1 MVHGRTFAWSSLWA
15 GHSSKHC
22 TSKSTRESH
31 DHTCVGVKSQG
42 GCQRLT
48 PQHNLEYLSPAH
60 FQCLPGPCYNLLNV
74 LIGQGEL
81 GSWNT
86 QESTKPSLSKKVC
99 DQNAGPSSSSS
110 WAVRH
115 VEYGSEMTVIFW
127 ESQCGLTLQAGL
139 LCLIHRCASLAF
151 RGWCVR
157 SEAASSEGIL
167 SLKLLLPFLM
177 VSLCYLF

>member
-1 MVHGRTFAWSSLWA
+1 MAHGRTFAWSSLWA

-22 TSKSTRESH
+22 TSKSTGESH

-127 ESQCGLTLQAGL
+127 ESQCGLTL
-139 LCLIHRCASLAF
+139 
-151 RGWCVR
+151 
-157 SEAASSEGIL
+157 
-167 SLKLLLPFLM
+167 
-177 VSLCYLF
+177 